1 MSKKKFTYKTSGVDI
16 NTTSRLVKYIS
27 NLSNKTKIKGST
39 IKSFKNIGGFGSLF
53 DLSQYKI
60 KNPVLVSATD
70 GVGTKLEL
78 ANITKKYDTIGIDLV
93 AMCVNDLIV
102 QGAKPLFFLDYI
114 AIGKVVP
121 SKYKSILKGIAKGC
135 EISKCYLAGGETA
148 EMPGIYSKD
157 GFDLAG
163 FSVGVTDKKR
173 ILNSQQIKKGDA
185 ILAIPSSGVHSN
197 GFSLIRKILKEK
209 KILYSAKNKKLYQNL
224 LTPTKIYTKEIQK
237 LFEQNL
243 INGACN
249 ITGGGLTE
257 NIPRVLPKNVSA
269 KIDLAK
275 VKVKKIFSWI
285 SKQGVDQGEM
295 LKTFNCGVGFVVFA
309 KTNNIAKITKVF
321 KSPYKPYVIGTIT
334 GPSSSN
340 IIFDGNLKF

>member
-173 ILNSQQIKKGDA
+173 ILNSQQIKKGDT

-197 GFSLIRKILKEK
+197 GFSLVRKILKEK
-209 KILYSAKNKKLYQNL
+209 KILYSVKNKKLYQDL

-249 ITGGGLTE
+249 ITGGGL
-257 NIPRVLPKNVSA
+257 NRKYS
-269 KIDLAK
+269 
-275 VKVKKIFSWI
+275 
-285 SKQGVDQGEM
+285 
-295 LKTFNCGVGFVVFA
+295 
-309 KTNNIAKITKVF
+309 
-321 KSPYKPYVIGTIT
+321 
-334 GPSSSN
+334 
-340 IIFDGNLKF
+340 

>member
-173 ILNSQQIKKGDA
+173 ILNSQKIKKGDA

-197 GFSLIRKILKEK
+197 GFSLVRKILKQK
-209 KILYSAKNKKLYQNL
+209 KISYSAKNKKLYQDL

-237 LFEQNL
+237 LFEKNL

-257 NIPRVLPKNVSA
+257 NIPRVLPKTVSA
-269 KIDLAK
+269 KIDLDK

-285 SKQGVDQGEM
+285 SKQGVDQAEM

-309 KTNNIAKITKVF
+309 KANNITEIAKAF
-321 KSPYKPYVIGTIT
+321 KSPYKPYVIGTVT
-334 GPSSSN
+334 GSSSSN
-340 IIFDGNLKF
+340 ITFNGNLKF

>member
-60 KNPVLVSATD
+60 KKPVLVSATD

-78 ANITKKYDTIGIDLV
+78 ANVTKKYDTIGIDLV

-114 AIGKVVP
+114 AISKVVP

-173 ILNSQQIKKGDA
+173 ILKSQKIKKGDT

-197 GFSLIRKILKEK
+197 GFSLVRKILKEK
-209 KILYSAKNKKLYQNL
+209 KITYTAKNKKLYQDL

-237 LFEQNL
+237 LFEQNI

-309 KTNNIAKITKVF
+309 KTNNIAKIAKVF
-321 KSPYKPYVIGTIT
+321 KSPYKPYVIGTVT
-334 GPSSSN
+334 GSSSSN
-340 IIFDGNLKF
+340 ITFDGNLKF

>member
-60 KNPVLVSATD
+60 KKPVLVSATD

-78 ANITKKYDTIGIDLV
+78 ANVTKKYDTIGIDLV

-173 ILNSQQIKKGDA
+173 ILKSQQVKKGDA

-197 GFSLIRKILKEK
+197 GFSLVRKILKEK
-209 KILYSAKNKKLYQNL
+209 KITYTAKNKKLYQDL

-309 KTNNIAKITKVF
+309 KTNNIAKIAKVF

-334 GPSSSN
+334 GSSSSN
-340 IIFDGNLKF
+340 ITFDGNLKF

>member
-1 MSKKKFTYKTSGVDI
+1 MSKKKFTYKASGVDI

-53 DLSQYKI
+53 DLSRYKI

-114 AIGKVVP
+114 AIGKIIP

-163 FSVGVTDKKR
+163 FSIGITDKKR
-173 ILNSQQIKKGDA
+173 ILNIQQIRKGDV

-197 GFSLIRKILKEK
+197 GYSLVRKILKEK
-209 KILYSAKNKKLYQNL
+209 KIHYSAKNKKLYRDL
-224 LTPTKIYTKEIQK
+224 LIPTKIYSKEIQK

-243 INGACN
+243 IHGACN
-249 ITGGGLTE
+249 ITGGGLIE

-269 KIDLAK
+269 KIDLTK
-275 VKVKKIFSWI
+275 IKVKKIFSWI
-285 SKQGVDQGEM
+285 YKQGVNQGEM
-295 LKTFNCGVGFVVFA
+295 LKTFNCGVGFIVFTKA
-309 KTNNIAKITKVF
+309 KNVIKISKIF
-321 KSPYKPYVIGTIT
+321 KSPYKPYIIGTVT
-334 GPSSSN
+334 GPNSSKVS
-340 IIFDGNLKF
+340 FDGNIKF

>member
-78 ANITKKYDTIGIDLV
+78 ANVTKKYDTIGIDLV

-121 SKYKSILKGIAKGC
+121 TKYKSILKGIAKGC

-173 ILNSQQIKKGDA
+173 ILKSQQIKKGDT

-197 GFSLIRKILKEK
+197 GFSLVRKILKEK
-209 KILYSAKNKKLYQNL
+209 KNNLYRKK
-224 LTPTKIYTKEIQK
+224 QK
-237 LFEQNL
+237 
-243 INGACN
+243 
-249 ITGGGLTE
+249 
-257 NIPRVLPKNVSA
+257 V
-269 KIDLAK
+269 
-275 VKVKKIFSWI
+275 I
-285 SKQGVDQGEM
+285 SRPS
-295 LKTFNCGVGFVVFA
+295 
-309 KTNNIAKITKVF
+309 
-321 KSPYKPYVIGTIT
+321 SPY
-334 GPSSSN
+334 
-340 IIFDGNLKF
+340 

>member
-197 GFSLIRKILKEK
+197 GFSLVRKILKEK

>member
-243 INGACN
+243 IHGACN

-269 KIDLAK
+269 KINLAK

-321 KSPYKPYVIGTIT
+321 KSPYKPYVIGTVT

>member
-121 SKYKSILKGIAKGC
+121 TKYKSILKGIAKGC

-173 ILNSQQIKKGDA
+173 ILKSQKIKKGDT

-209 KILYSAKNKKLYQNL
+209 KITYTSKNKKLYQDL
-224 LTPTKIYTKEIQK
+224 LAPTKIYTKEIQK

-295 LKTFNCGVGFVVFA
+295 LKTFNCGVGFVVFT

-321 KSPYKPYVIGTIT
+321 KSPYKPYVIGTVT
-334 GPSSSN
+334 GSSSSN
-340 IIFDGNLKF
+340 ITFDGNLKF

>member
-27 NLSNKTKIKGST
+27 NLSNKTRIKGST

-114 AIGKVVP
+114 AIGKVIP

-197 GFSLIRKILKEK
+197 GFSLVRKILKEK
-209 KILYSAKNKKLYQNL
+209 KIFYSAKNKKLYQEL

-237 LFEQNL
+237 IFEQNL
-243 INGACN
+243 IHGACN

-285 SKQGVDQGEM
+285 
-295 LKTFNCGVGFVVFA
+295 
-309 KTNNIAKITKVF
+309 NNKE
-321 KSPYKPYVIGTIT
+321 
-334 GPSSSN
+334 
-340 IIFDGNLKF
+340 

>member
-173 ILNSQQIKKGDA
+173 ILNSQQIKKGDT

-197 GFSLIRKILKEK
+197 GFSLVRKILKEK
-209 KILYSAKNKKLYQNL
+209 KISYSAKNKKLYQDL

-243 INGACN
+243 IHGACN

-285 SKQGVDQGEM
+285 NKQGVDQGEM

-309 KTNNIAKITKVF
+309 KTNNIAKIAKVF
-321 KSPYKPYVIGTIT
+321 KSPYKPYVIGTVT

-340 IIFDGNLKF
+340 ITFDGNLKF

>member
-163 FSVGVTDKKR
+163 FSGGVTDKKR

-197 GFSLIRKILKEK
+197 GFSLVRKILKEK
-209 KILYSAKNKKLYQNL
+209 KILYSVKNKKLYQDL

-321 KSPYKPYVIGTIT
+321 KSPYKPYVIGTVT

>member
-197 GFSLIRKILKEK
+197 GFSLVRKILKEK
-209 KILYSAKNKKLYQNL
+209 KISYSAKNKKLYQDL

-243 INGACN
+243 IHGACN

-321 KSPYKPYVIGTIT
+321 KSPYKPYVIGTVT
-334 GPSSSN
+334 GSSSSN

>member
-197 GFSLIRKILKEK
+197 GFSLVRKILKEK
-209 KILYSAKNKKLYQNL
+209 KILYSVKNKKLYQDL

-243 INGACN
+243 IHGACN

-269 KIDLAK
+269 KINLAK

-321 KSPYKPYVIGTIT
+321 KSPYKPYVIGTVT
-334 GPSSSN
+334 GSSSSN
-340 IIFDGNLKF
+340 ITFDGNLKF

>member
-197 GFSLIRKILKEK
+197 GFSLVRKILKEK
-209 KILYSAKNKKLYQNL
+209 KIFYSAKNKKLYQNL

-243 INGACN
+243 IHGACN

-269 KIDLAK
+269 KINLAK

-321 KSPYKPYVIGTIT
+321 KSPYKPYTIGTVT

>member
-197 GFSLIRKILKEK
+197 GFSLVRKILKEK
-209 KILYSAKNKKLYQNL
+209 KILYSVKNKKLYQDL

-321 KSPYKPYVIGTIT
+321 KSPYKPYVIGTVT

>member
-197 GFSLIRKILKEK
+197 GFSLVRKILKEK

-243 INGACN
+243 IHGACN

-269 KIDLAK
+269 KINLAK

-285 SKQGVDQGEM
+285 NKQGVDQGEM

>member
-197 GFSLIRKILKEK
+197 GFSLVRKILKK
-209 KILYSAKNKKLYQNL
+209 KKYFTLQKIKSY
-224 LTPTKIYTKEIQK
+224 TKI
-237 LFEQNL
+237 
-243 INGACN
+243 
-249 ITGGGLTE
+249 
-257 NIPRVLPKNVSA
+257 S
-269 KIDLAK
+269 
-275 VKVKKIFSWI
+275 
-285 SKQGVDQGEM
+285 
-295 LKTFNCGVGFVVFA
+295 
-309 KTNNIAKITKVF
+309 
-321 KSPYKPYVIGTIT
+321 
-334 GPSSSN
+334 
-340 IIFDGNLKF
+340 

>member
-243 INGACN
+243 IHGACN

-321 KSPYKPYVIGTIT
+321 KSPYKPYVIGTVT